1 MRARTWPGTITGK
14 GAAMRDFFIQ
24 GFEIVLT
31 LVLLACAVGI
41 TALAIGVLMGPVTL
55 SDSLPPAQGLAW
67 AAAILL
73 GGWLSLLVVGGALF
87 LGLGIYHNTRR
98 TADTLELLI
107 TLRR

>member
-1 MRARTWPGTITGK
+1 
-14 GAAMRDFFIQ
+14 MRDFFIR

-31 LVLLACAVGI
+31 LVILAAAVGV
-41 TALAIGVLMGPVTL
+41 TALAVGVMMGPVAL
-55 SDSLPPAQGLAW
+55 SEALPPAEGPAW

-73 GGWLSLLVVGGALF
+73 GGWLALLVIGGALF
-87 LGLGIYHNTRR
+87 LGFGIYHNTRR